1 MTTSCRDNVHRTQQ
15 AHAYGSKQTHLFK
28 RALRRNFCRRLWQP
42 MVDGVPRRQV
52 TQILEYIELCVC
64 MYELGSA
71 LRAVLARSPKLNA
84 LILQ

>member
-1 MTTSCRDNVHRTQQ
+1 
-15 AHAYGSKQTHLFK
+15 
-28 RALRRNFCRRLWQP
+28 